1 MLRSALVLIL
11 LVFPLVVAAQSADA
25 PYGVGDTIDDHA
37 VEHWINPPAWNQF
50 SDLQGEVIV
59 FKKWGCT

>member
-1 MLRSALVLIL
+1 MPRLAFLLIL
-11 LVFPLVVAAQSADA
+11 LLFPLALVAEDTDT